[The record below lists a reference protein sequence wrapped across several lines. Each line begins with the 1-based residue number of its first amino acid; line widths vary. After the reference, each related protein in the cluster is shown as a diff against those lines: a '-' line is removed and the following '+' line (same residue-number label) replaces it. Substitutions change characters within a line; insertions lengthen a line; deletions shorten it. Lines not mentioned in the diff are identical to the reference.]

1 MYTWGAA
8 ANNSIMMVKSSDFRI
23 SDAVRAVF
31 RCDEE
36 SVTVQIICE
45 DKAAG
50 APMTYTREEAV
61 ALGNRIIESGSWGE
75 FPVSGVPVDALKG
88 FGHRLRQY
96 GLHGS

>member
-1 MYTWGAA
+1 
-8 ANNSIMMVKSSDFRI
+8 MMIAKSSDFRI

-31 RCDEE
+31 RCDGE
-36 SVTVQIICE
+36 SITVQIICA

-50 APMTYTREEAV
+50 SPMTYTQEEAV
-61 ALGNRIIESGSWGE
+61 ALGNRIIESGSWDE
-75 FPVSGVPVDALKG
+75 FPVSGVPVDAVKD